1 MFFSMSSKKR
11 IHGGMT
17 LLSMLQDKQNKK
29 IENSV
34 PKRSDNVSRVIVT
47 PFIDPNIKNECKNEC
62 KSEEKEII
70 IYTVGCEEP
79 MPVVEEPVIETVH
92 NPNDYIE
99 APLDEETE
107 EEGDEIYDEEA
118 EEEGDEIYD
127 QEDQEDDEEGYEI

>member
-11 IHGGMT
+11 IHNGSMT
-17 LLSMLQDKQNKK
+17 LLSMLQDKQNRK

-34 PKRSDNVSRVIVT
+34 PKRSDNMSRVIVT
-47 PFIDPNIKNECKNEC
+47 PFIDPNIKNEC

-99 APLDEETE
+99 APLE
-107 EEGDEIYDEEA
+107 EEEQEERDEIYDEEA

-127 QEDQEDDEEGYEI
+127 QEDDEEGYEI

>member
-29 IENSV
+29 IEKLV
-34 PKRSDNVSRVIVT
+34 PKHSDNVSRVIVT
-47 PFIDPNIKNECKNEC
+47 PFIDPNIKNECK
-62 KSEEKEII
+62 SEEKEII
-70 IYTVGCEEP
+70 VYTVGCEEP

-118 EEEGDEIYD
+118 EKEGDEIY
-127 QEDQEDDEEGYEI
+127 DQEDDEEGYEI

>member
-29 IENSV
+29 IEKLV

-47 PFIDPNIKNECKNEC
+47 PFIDPNIKNECK
-62 KSEEKEII
+62 SEEKEII
-70 IYTVGCEEP
+70 VYTVGCEEP

-118 EEEGDEIYD
+118 EKEGDEIY
-127 QEDQEDDEEGYEI
+127 DQEDDEEGYEI

>member
-1 MFFSMSSKKR
+1 MSSKKR
-11 IHGGMT
+11 IHNGGMN

-34 PKRSDNVSRVIVT
+34 PKRSDNVSSVIVT
-47 PFIDPNIKNECKNEC
+47 HLIDPNIKNECKNEC

-99 APLDEETE
+99 APLDEEE
-107 EEGDEIYDEEA
+107 H
-118 EEEGDEIYD
+118 EEGDEIYD
-127 QEDQEDDEEGYEI
+127 QEDDEEGYEI